1 MAAVLSEAADRGFS
15 AKMDPITDGLGSG
28 LEDQHDSKEGAA
40 VPGGRP
46 RARRAYSSYLTGDA
60 ARIPSPAMGADLALY
75 RATGPTE
82 RDVGRRVAGIGHPIR
97 LARDVAHL
105 GLGLPPDL
113 QVGYLGITWPDRA
126 TPHAWDPFG
135 GLAANSW

>member
-97 LARDVAHL
+97 LARDV
-105 GLGLPPDL
+105 
-113 QVGYLGITWPDRA
+113 YLGITWPDRA